1 MKTSTKTSLRF
12 LLCLTAVTLAA
23 TPLLSQNLPAKTLLT
38 RLQKGGYVIVMRH
51 ASSPRQVPDKQAA
64 NPDNL
69 KLERQLDEAGRAG
82 ARAMGTALR
91 SLRIPV
97 GEVLSSPTYRAM
109 ETARL
114 AQLPNVRTQ
123 EELGDTGQSMQS
135 VSAAQGQWLRDRV
148 NRLPGDGTNTILVT
162 HSPNITSAFPDW
174 GAVAD
179 GESVVI
185 GRDEKGNVGP
195 LGRIRIEE
203 WSTAAR

>member
-1 MKTSTKTSLRF
+1 MKTSKKTGLRF
-12 LLCLTAVTLAA
+12 LLCLTAATLAA
-23 TPLLSQNLPAKTLLT
+23 TPLLSQSLPAQTLLT

-51 ASSPRQVPDKQAA
+51 ASSPRQVPDSQAA
-64 NPDNL
+64 NPDNV

-123 EELGDTGQSMQS
+123 DELGDTGQNMQA
-135 VSAAQGQWLRDRV
+135 VSGEQGQWLRNRA
-148 NRLPGDGTNTILVT
+148 NRLPGDGTNTILIT

-185 GRDEKGNVGP
+185 GRDEKGVVGVI
-195 LGRIRIEE
+195 GRIKIEE
-203 WSTAAR
+203 WSATTR

>member
-1 MKTSTKTSLRF
+1 MTISKTTGLRF
-12 LLCLTAVTLAA
+12 LLCLTAAALAS
-23 TPLLSQNLPAKTLLT
+23 TPLLSQSLPAQTLLT

-64 NPDNL
+64 NPDNV

-82 ARAMGTALR
+82 ARAMGAALR

-114 AQLPNVRTQ
+114 AQLPNVRTHD
-123 EELGDTGQSMQS
+123 ELGDTGQSMQT
-135 VSAAQGQWLRDRV
+135 VSGAQGQWLRDRV
-148 NRLPGDGTNTILVT
+148 NRLPGDGTNTILIT
-162 HSPNITSAFPDW
+162 HSPNIASAFPDF
-174 GAVAD
+174 GMVAD
-179 GESVVI
+179 GESIVI

-195 LGRIRIEE
+195 LGRIKIEE
-203 WSTAAR
+203 WSTSR